1 MNFGGLFLEKSN
13 NSNLYSISILH
24 DYVGDDSLSCIED
37 LLINHYVVL
46 NDRAIDH
53 NGIVVDG
60 EFGILE
66 LCELEASAQ
75 DGVDLKFRILRAI
88 GKQAFVWTCLVA

>member
-1 MNFGGLFLEKSN
+1 M
-13 NSNLYSISILH
+13 
-24 DYVGDDSLSCIED
+24 SCSED
-37 LLINHYVVL
+37 LLINQYVVL
-46 NDRAIDH
+46 NDRAIDDY
-53 NGIVVDG
+53 GIFVDG
-60 EFGILE
+60 EFGILK